1 MEKENGEHSFEGAK
15 FVVGQED
22 GKTIYDKKF
31 LVSTLLLYVAKGDG
45 EIGPSETDRMI
56 NIITNHF
63 DSNSAEAMGLLSDA
77 VRDFSDEEDVVERLR
92 GISRSLDQ
100 KERKEIFNMLVK
112 VILADGN
119 VADGELR
126 TAQFAGE
133 ILGLSQDA
141 IQAAFHSAR

>member
-1 MEKENGEHSFEGAK
+1 
-15 FVVGQED
+15 
-22 GKTIYDKKF
+22 
-31 LVSTLLLYVAKGDG
+31 
-45 EIGPSETDRMI
+45 
-56 NIITNHF
+56 
-63 DSNSAEAMGLLSDA
+63 
-77 VRDFSDEEDVVERLR
+77 
-92 GISRSLDQ
+92 
-100 KERKEIFNMLVK
+100 MLVK